1 MTRQKK
7 IYPETMLMD
16 AGLQEAANW
25 YIEHEGEVNKKP
37 YWKYIDANLV

>member
-1 MTRQKK
+1 
-7 IYPETMLMD
+7 MD

-37 YWKYIDANLV
+37 YWEYIDIKVIDIIR